1 MQLDGMLGDDKLL
14 GNLLVGKAC
23 ADEPENLTFAFG
35 EALEYLCLLFLID
48 AVSALGAAFVAG
60 KIKSER
66 VGAVDNLC
74 AFDKVEASLVI
85 GAVHE
90 ATERV
95 GTVACAF
102 SCGIA
107 VDNLQIIRGVCV

>member
-1 MQLDGMLGDDKLL
+1 MQFDGMLSDNKLIGD
-14 GNLLVGKAC
+14 LLVGKAC
-23 ADEPENLTFAFG
+23 ADESEHLALAFG
-35 EALEYLCLLFLID
+35 KALEYLCPLFLIG
-48 AVSALGAAFVAG
+48 AVTALGAAFVAG

-85 GAVHE
+85 GTVHE

-102 SCGIA
+102 SCGFA
-107 VDNLQIIRGVCV
+107 VDNLQIIRGACV